1 MKATG
6 GDAGATA
13 QGLPP
18 LVEPVAELSPDER
31 ALYSRHLLL
40 GAIGDEGQRRL
51 RAASVFVVGAGGL
64 GAPVLL
70 YLAAAGVG
78 KITIV
83 DDDDVDLGNLHRQV
97 IHSVSSVG
105 MAKVES
111 ARERLAGLAPG
122 VHVDTVKARLDAL
135 NIMNLLDGH
144 DLVIDGSDNFATR
157 YLVSD
162 ACEIA
167 GIPLIW
173 GTIDRFRAQLAV
185 FWSRPPAPAEAVSLR
200 DLYPSPPPPG
210 TVPSCAEAGVIGA
223 LPGTVGSMMAMEAV
237 KLITGAGRPLL
248 GRLVLMDLLE
258 STNRTVTIRPDPSR
272 EPVTELP
279 DGGDGGPA
287 CEVVDPELA
296 AVPTVTAT
304 DLAAELDAAPATDPG
319 TESST
324 TAGAGSRGPVAP
336 VLVDV
341 RTAGERSIAQ
351 IDPSV
356 WVPLDTVAEDAAD
369 PTGVLGRAAARGPL
383 VIYCKAGTRS
393 ARAAAT
399 LTAAGFAGVR
409 SLEGGIEAW
418 TRDVDPSLPGY

>member
-1 MKATG
+1 MTG
-6 GDAGATA
+6 ADASPGTGTRTDTGTRPDTDA
-13 QGLPP
+13 GLPP
-18 LVEPVAELSPDER
+18 LVEPVATLTADER

-51 RAASVFVVGAGGL
+51 RGASVFVVGAGGL

-78 KITIV
+78 RITVV

-105 MAKVES
+105 TPKVDS

-122 VHVDTVKARLDAL
+122 VRVDTVHARLDAL
-135 NIMNLLDGH
+135 NILELLDGH
-144 DLVIDGSDNFATR
+144 HLVVDGSDNFATR

-185 FWSRPPAPAEAVSLR
+185 FWSRPPAPTEPVTLR
-200 DLYPSPPPPG
+200 DLYPSAPPPG
-210 TVPSCAEAGVIGA
+210 SVPSCAEAGVVGA
-223 LPGTVGSMMAMEAV
+223 LCGTVGSMMAMEAV
-237 KLITGAGRPLL
+237 KLITGAGSPLL
-248 GRLVLMDLLE
+248 GRLVLLDLLE
-258 STNRTVTIRPDPSR
+258 STNRTVTIRPDPAR

-279 DGGDGGPA
+279 GDTGEVS
-287 CEVVDPELA
+287 CEVPDPELA

-304 DLAAELDAAPATDPG
+304 ELDA
-319 TESST
+319 EL
-324 TAGAGSRGPVAP
+324 AGEASADALTP

-341 RTAGERSIAQ
+341 RGAGERAIAT

-369 PTGVLGRAAARGPL
+369 PTGVLGRAAEQGPL
-383 VIYCKAGTRS
+383 VVYCKAGARS
-393 ARAAAT
+393 ARAVAT
-399 LTAAGFAGVR
+399 LTAAGFEGVR

>member
-1 MKATG
+1 MTG
-6 GDAGATA
+6 SDTTSGTGTDTDTVTRTDTEA
-13 QGLPP
+13 GLPP
-18 LVEPVAELSPDER
+18 LVEPVATLTADER

-51 RAASVFVVGAGGL
+51 RGASVFVVGAGGL

-78 KITIV
+78 RITVV

-105 MAKVES
+105 TPKVDS

-122 VHVDTVKARLDAL
+122 VRVDTVHARLDAL
-135 NIMNLLDGH
+135 NILELLDGH
-144 DLVIDGSDNFATR
+144 HLVVDGSDNFATR

-185 FWSRPPAPAEAVSLR
+185 FWSRPPAPAEPVTLR
-200 DLYPSPPPPG
+200 DLYPSAPPPG
-210 TVPSCAEAGVIGA
+210 SVPSCAEAGVVGA
-223 LPGTVGSMMAMEAV
+223 LCGTVGSMMAMEAV

-248 GRLVLMDLLE
+248 GRLVLLDLLE
-258 STNRTVTIRPDPSR
+258 STNRTVTIRPDPAR

-279 DGGDGGPA
+279 QGTSEVS
-287 CEVVDPELA
+287 CEVPDPELA

-304 DLAAELDAAPATDPG
+304 ELEAELTLEASADAIT
-319 TESST
+319 
-324 TAGAGSRGPVAP
+324 P

-341 RTAGERSIAQ
+341 REAGERAIAA

-369 PTGVLGRAAARGPL
+369 PTGVLGRAAEQGPL
-383 VIYCKAGTRS
+383 VVYCKAGARS
-393 ARAAAT
+393 ARAVAT
-399 LTAAGFAGVR
+399 LTAAGFEGVR

>member
-1 MKATG
+1 MTG
-6 GDAGATA
+6 ADASPGTGTRPDKDA
-13 QGLPP
+13 GLPP
-18 LVEPVAELSPDER
+18 LVEPVATLTADER

-51 RAASVFVVGAGGL
+51 RGASVFVVGAGGL

-78 KITIV
+78 RITVV

-105 MAKVES
+105 TPKVDS

-122 VHVDTVKARLDAL
+122 VRVDTVHARLDAL
-135 NIMNLLDGH
+135 NILELLDGH
-144 DLVIDGSDNFATR
+144 HLVVDGSDNFATR

-185 FWSRPPAPAEAVSLR
+185 FWSRPPAPAEPVTLR
-200 DLYPSPPPPG
+200 DLYPSAPPPG
-210 TVPSCAEAGVIGA
+210 SVPSCAEAGVVGA
-223 LPGTVGSMMAMEAV
+223 LCGTVGSMMAMEAV
-237 KLITGAGRPLL
+237 KLITGAGSPLL
-248 GRLVLMDLLE
+248 GRLVLLDLLE
-258 STNRTVTIRPDPSR
+258 STNRTVTIRPDPAR

-279 DGGDGGPA
+279 GDTSEVS
-287 CEVVDPELA
+287 CEVPDPELA

-304 DLAAELDAAPATDPG
+304 ELDA
-319 TESST
+319 EL
-324 TAGAGSRGPVAP
+324 AGEASADALTP

-341 RTAGERSIAQ
+341 RGAGERAIAT

-369 PTGVLGRAAARGPL
+369 PTGVLGRAAEQGPL
-383 VIYCKAGTRS
+383 VVYCKAGARS
-393 ARAAAT
+393 ARAVAT
-399 LTAAGFAGVR
+399 LTAAGFEGVR

>member
-1 MKATG
+1 MSGVTGMKDSA
-6 GDAGATA
+6 D

-18 LVEPVAELSPDER
+18 LVEPVADLSADER

-40 GAIGDEGQRRL
+40 GAIGDVGQRRL
-51 RAASVFVVGAGGL
+51 RGASVFVVGAGGL

-78 KITIV
+78 RITVV
-83 DDDDVDLGNLHRQV
+83 DDDEVDLGNLHRQV
-97 IHSVSSVG
+97 IHSVAAVG
-105 MAKVES
+105 RPKVES
-111 ARERLAGLAPG
+111 ARDRLAGLAPG
-122 VHVDTVKARLDAL
+122 VRVDAVHARLDAL
-135 NIMNLLDGH
+135 NIMQMLEGH
-144 DLVIDGSDNFATR
+144 HLVVDGSDNFATR

-167 GIPLIW
+167 GLPLVW

-185 FWSRPPAPAEAVSLR
+185 FWSRPPAPAEPVSLR
-200 DLYPSPPPPG
+200 DLYPSAPPPG
-210 TVPSCAEAGVIGA
+210 SVPSCAEAGVIGA

-248 GRLVLMDLLE
+248 GRLVLLDLLE

-279 DGGDGGPA
+279 DGAGDAA
-287 CEVVDPELA
+287 CEVPSAELA
-296 AVPTVTAT
+296 TVPTVTAT
-304 DLAAELDAAPATDPG
+304 ELAAELGAAAP
-319 TESST
+319 S
-324 TAGAGSRGPVAP
+324 GPVAP

-341 RTAGERSIAQ
+341 RGAGERSIAL
-351 IDPSV
+351 IEPSV
-356 WVPLDTVAEDAAD
+356 WVPLDSVAEDAGD
-369 PTGVLGRAAARGPL
+369 PTGVLGRAAEQGPL
-383 VIYCKAGTRS
+383 VIYCKSGMRS

>member
-1 MKATG
+1 MSGVTGMKDSA
-6 GDAGATA
+6 D

-18 LVEPVAELSPDER
+18 LVEPVADLSADER

-40 GAIGDEGQRRL
+40 GAIGDVGQRRL
-51 RAASVFVVGAGGL
+51 RGASVFVVGAGGL

-78 KITIV
+78 RITVV
-83 DDDDVDLGNLHRQV
+83 DDDEVDLGNLHRQV
-97 IHSVSSVG
+97 IHSVAAVG
-105 MAKVES
+105 RPKVES
-111 ARERLAGLAPG
+111 ARDRLAGLAPG
-122 VHVDTVKARLDAL
+122 VRVDAVHARLDAL
-135 NIMNLLDGH
+135 NIMQMLEGH
-144 DLVIDGSDNFATR
+144 HMVVDGSDNFATR

-167 GIPLIW
+167 GLPLVW

-185 FWSRPPAPAEAVSLR
+185 FWSRPPAPAEPVSLR
-200 DLYPSPPPPG
+200 DLYPSAPPPG
-210 TVPSCAEAGVIGA
+210 SVPSCAEAGVIGA

-248 GRLVLMDLLE
+248 GRLVLLDLLE

-279 DGGDGGPA
+279 DGAGDAA
-287 CEVVDPELA
+287 CEVASAELA
-296 AVPTVTAT
+296 TVPTVTAT
-304 DLAAELDAAPATDPG
+304 ELAAELGAAAP
-319 TESST
+319 S
-324 TAGAGSRGPVAP
+324 GPVAP

-341 RTAGERSIAQ
+341 RGAGERSIAL
-351 IDPSV
+351 IEPSV
-356 WVPLDTVAEDAAD
+356 WVPLDSVAEDAGD
-369 PTGVLGRAAARGPL
+369 PTGVLGRAAEQGPL
-383 VIYCKAGTRS
+383 VIYCKSGMRS

>member
-1 MKATG
+1 MTG
-6 GDAGATA
+6 SDTTSGTGTDTDTVTRTDTEA
-13 QGLPP
+13 GLPP
-18 LVEPVAELSPDER
+18 LVEPVATLTADER

-51 RAASVFVVGAGGL
+51 RGASVFVVGAGGL

-78 KITIV
+78 RITVV

-105 MAKVES
+105 TPKVDS

-122 VHVDTVKARLDAL
+122 VRVDTVHARLDAL
-135 NIMNLLDGH
+135 NILELLDGH
-144 DLVIDGSDNFATR
+144 HLVVDGSDNFATR

-167 GIPLIW
+167 RIPLIW

-185 FWSRPPAPAEAVSLR
+185 FWSRPPAPAEPVTLR
-200 DLYPSPPPPG
+200 DLYPSAPPPG
-210 TVPSCAEAGVIGA
+210 SVPSCAEAGVVGA
-223 LPGTVGSMMAMEAV
+223 LCGTVGSMMAMEAV

-248 GRLVLMDLLE
+248 GRLVLLDLLE
-258 STNRTVTIRPDPSR
+258 STNRTVTIRPDPAR

-279 DGGDGGPA
+279 QGTSEVS
-287 CEVVDPELA
+287 CEVPDPELA

-304 DLAAELDAAPATDPG
+304 ELEAELTLEASADAIT
-319 TESST
+319 
-324 TAGAGSRGPVAP
+324 P

-341 RTAGERSIAQ
+341 REAGERAIAA

-369 PTGVLGRAAARGPL
+369 PTGVLGRAAEQGPL
-383 VIYCKAGTRS
+383 VVYCKAGARS
-393 ARAAAT
+393 ARAVAT
-399 LTAAGFAGVR
+399 LTAAGFEGVR

>member
-1 MKATG
+1 MAVPRRCAG
-6 GDAGATA
+6 GPVSAVGGSGGGA
-13 QGLPP
+13 LPP
-18 LVEPVAELSPDER
+18 LVEPVPELSAEER
-31 ALYSRHLLL
+31 ARYSRHLLL

-64 GAPVLL
+64 GAPVLM

-78 KITIV
+78 RITVV
-83 DDDDVDLGNLHRQV
+83 DDDEVDIGNLHRQV
-97 IHSVSSVG
+97 IHSVGAVG
-105 MAKVES
+105 RPKVES
-111 ARERLAGLAPG
+111 ARDRLAELAPG
-122 VHVDTVKARLDAL
+122 VRVDAVHSRLDAL
-135 NIMNLLDGH
+135 NISALLEGH

-185 FWSRPPAPAEAVSLR
+185 FWSRPPAPAEAVTLR
-200 DLYPSPPPPG
+200 DLYPAPPPAG
-210 TVPSCAEAGVIGA
+210 SVPSCAEAGVVGA
-223 LPGTVGSMMAMEAV
+223 LCGTVGSMMAMEAV
-237 KLITGAGRPLL
+237 KLVTGAGRPLL

-279 DGGDGGPA
+279 DGAGDVS
-287 CEVVDPELA
+287 CEVPDAGPSG
-296 AVPTVTAT
+296 VPTVSAT
-304 DLAAELDAAPATDPG
+304 GLAEELARPVGPAG
-319 TESST
+319 
-324 TAGAGSRGPVAP
+324 AP

-341 RTAGERSIAQ
+341 RGAGERSIAR

-356 WVPLDTVAEDAAD
+356 WVPLDSVAEVAAD
-369 PTGVLGRAAARGPL
+369 PTGVLGRAADRGPL
-383 VIYCKAGTRS
+383 VVYCKSGVRS

-399 LTAAGFAGVR
+399 LAAAGFVGVR
-409 SLEGGIEAW
+409 SLAGGIEAW
-418 TRDVDPSLPGY
+418 TRDVDPSLPRY

>member
-1 MKATG
+1 MNAASGITG
-6 GDAGATA
+6 EAAE

-18 LVEPVAELSPDER
+18 LVEPVAELSADER

-51 RAASVFVVGAGGL
+51 RGASVFVVGAGGL

-78 KITIV
+78 RITVV
-83 DDDDVDLGNLHRQV
+83 DDDEVDLGNLHRQV
-97 IHSVSSVG
+97 IHSVAAVG
-105 MAKVES
+105 QPKVES

-122 VHVDTVKARLDAL
+122 VRVDALHTRLDAL
-135 NIMNLLDGH
+135 NIMALLEGH
-144 DLVIDGSDNFATR
+144 HLVVDGSDNFATR

-185 FWSRPPAPAEAVSLR
+185 FWSRPPAPAAPVSLR

-210 TVPSCAEAGVIGA
+210 SVPSCAEAGVIGA

-237 KLITGAGRPLL
+237 KLMTGAGRPLL
-248 GRLVLMDLLE
+248 GRLVLLDLLE
-258 STNRTVTIRPDPSR
+258 ATNRTVTIRPDPSR

-279 DGGDGGPA
+279 DGSADA
-287 CEVVDPELA
+287 SCEVRSSELA
-296 AVPTVTAT
+296 EVPTVTAV
-304 DLAAELDAAPATDPG
+304 DLGSELGGRPG
-319 TESST
+319 
-324 TAGAGSRGPVAP
+324 AVAP

-341 RTAGERSIAQ
+341 RGAGERSIAR

-369 PTGVLGRAAARGPL
+369 PTGVLGRAAAQGPL
-383 VIYCKAGTRS
+383 VIYCKSGMRS

-399 LTAAGFAGVR
+399 LAAAGFAGVR
-409 SLEGGIEAW
+409 SLEGGIDAW

>member
-13 QGLPP
+13 KGLPP
-18 LVEPVAELSPDER
+18 LVEPVAELSADER

-51 RAASVFVVGAGGL
+51 RGASVFVVGAGGL

-78 KITIV
+78 RITVV
-83 DDDDVDLGNLHRQV
+83 DDDEVDLGNLHRQV
-97 IHSVSSVG
+97 IHSVAAVG
-105 MAKVES
+105 QPKVES

-122 VHVDTVKARLDAL
+122 VRVDALHTRLDAL
-135 NIMNLLDGH
+135 NIMALLEGH
-144 DLVIDGSDNFATR
+144 HLVVDGSDNFATR

-185 FWSRPPAPAEAVSLR
+185 FWSRPPAPAAPVSLR

-210 TVPSCAEAGVIGA
+210 SVPSCAEAGVIGA

-248 GRLVLMDLLE
+248 GRLVLLDLLE
-258 STNRTVTIRPDPSR
+258 ATNRTVTIRPDPSR

-279 DGGDGGPA
+279 DGSADA
-287 CEVVDPELA
+287 SCEVRSSELA
-296 AVPTVTAT
+296 EVPTVTAV
-304 DLAAELDAAPATDPG
+304 DLGSELGGRPG
-319 TESST
+319 
-324 TAGAGSRGPVAP
+324 AVAP

-341 RTAGERSIAQ
+341 RGAGERSIAR

-369 PTGVLGRAAARGPL
+369 PTGVLGRAAAQGPL
-383 VIYCKAGTRS
+383 VIYCKSGMRS

-399 LTAAGFAGVR
+399 LAAAGFAGVR
-409 SLEGGIEAW
+409 SLEGGIDAW

>member
-1 MKATG
+1 MSGVTGMKDSA
-6 GDAGATA
+6 D

-18 LVEPVAELSPDER
+18 LVEPVADLSADER

-40 GAIGDEGQRRL
+40 GAIGDVGQRRL
-51 RAASVFVVGAGGL
+51 RGASVFVVGAGGL

-78 KITIV
+78 RITVV
-83 DDDDVDLGNLHRQV
+83 DDDEVDLGNLHRQV
-97 IHSVSSVG
+97 IHSVAAVG
-105 MAKVES
+105 RPKVES
-111 ARERLAGLAPG
+111 ARDRLAGLAPG
-122 VHVDTVKARLDAL
+122 VRVDAVHARLDAL
-135 NIMNLLDGH
+135 NIMQMLEGH
-144 DLVIDGSDNFATR
+144 HMVVDGSDNFATR

-167 GIPLIW
+167 GLPLVW

-185 FWSRPPAPAEAVSLR
+185 FWSRPPAPAEPVSLR
-200 DLYPSPPPPG
+200 DLYPSAPPPG
-210 TVPSCAEAGVIGA
+210 SVPSCAEAGVIGA

-248 GRLVLMDLLE
+248 GRLVLLDLLE

-279 DGGDGGPA
+279 DGAGDAA
-287 CEVVDPELA
+287 CEVPSAELA
-296 AVPTVTAT
+296 TVPTVTAT
-304 DLAAELDAAPATDPG
+304 ELAAELGAAAP
-319 TESST
+319 S
-324 TAGAGSRGPVAP
+324 GPVAP

-341 RTAGERSIAQ
+341 RGAGERSIAL
-351 IDPSV
+351 IEPSV
-356 WVPLDTVAEDAAD
+356 WVPLDSVAEDAGD
-369 PTGVLGRAAARGPL
+369 PTGVLGRAAEQGPL
-383 VIYCKAGTRS
+383 VIYCKSGMRS

>member
-1 MKATG
+1 MAVPRRRPG
-6 GDAGATA
+6 GRVSGVNGNNASDD

-18 LVEPVAELSPDER
+18 LVEPVAELSADER

-40 GAIGDEGQRRL
+40 GAIGEEGQRRL

-64 GAPVLL
+64 GSPVLL

-78 KITIV
+78 QITVV
-83 DDDDVDLGNLHRQV
+83 DDDEVDLANLHRQV
-97 IHSVSSVG
+97 IHSVPSVG
-105 MAKVES
+105 RPKVES

-122 VHVDTVKARLDAL
+122 VVVEAVHTRLDAL
-135 NIMNLLDGH
+135 NITELLRGH
-144 DLVIDGSDNFATR
+144 DLVVDGSDNFATR

-185 FWSRPPAPAEAVSLR
+185 FWSRPPAPAEPVSLR
-200 DLYPSPPPPG
+200 DLYPSAPPPG
-210 TVPSCAEAGVIGA
+210 SVPSCAEAGVVGA

-248 GRLVLMDLLE
+248 GRLMLLDLLE
-258 STNRTVTIRPDPSR
+258 TTTRTVTIRPDPSR
-272 EPVTELP
+272 EPVTALP
-279 DGGDGGPA
+279 DGAGDASCERPA
-287 CEVVDPELA
+287 PELA
-296 AVPTVTAT
+296 AVPTVTAAEV
-304 DLAAELDAAPATDPG
+304 AAELAAAAPA
-319 TESST
+319 
-324 TAGAGSRGPVAP
+324 GPVAP

-341 RTAGERSIAQ
+341 RGAGERSIAR

-356 WVPLDTVAEDAAD
+356 WVPLDSVAEDAAD
-369 PTGVLGRAAARGPL
+369 PTGVLGRAAAEGPL
-383 VIYCKAGTRS
+383 VLYCKAGARS
-393 ARAAAT
+393 AQAAAT
-399 LTAAGFAGVR
+399 LMAAGFAGVR

-418 TRDVDPSLPGY
+418 TREVDPSLPGY

>member
-1 MKATG
+1 M
-6 GDAGATA
+6 TA
-13 QGLPP
+13 MRDSAERGLPP
-18 LVEPVAELSPDER
+18 LVEPVAALSADER

-40 GAIGDEGQRRL
+40 EAIGDVGQRRL
-51 RAASVFVVGAGGL
+51 RGASVFVVGAGGL

-78 KITIV
+78 RITVV
-83 DDDDVDLGNLHRQV
+83 DDDEVDLGNLHRQV
-97 IHSVSSVG
+97 IHSVSGVG
-105 MAKVES
+105 KPKVES

-122 VHVDTVKARLDAL
+122 VRVDAVHERLDAL
-135 NIMNLLDGH
+135 NIMQMLRGH

-185 FWSRPPAPAEAVSLR
+185 FWSRPPAPVEPVSLR

-210 TVPSCAEAGVIGA
+210 SVPSCAEAGVIGA

-258 STNRTVTIRPDPSR
+258 STNRTVTIRPDPAR
-272 EPVTELP
+272 EQVTELS
-279 DGGDGGPA
+279 DGADA
-287 CEVVDPELA
+287 ATCEVASPELA
-296 AVPTVTAT
+296 AVPTVTAA
-304 DLAAELDAAPATDPG
+304 DLAAEFGAAAR
-319 TESST
+319 S
-324 TAGAGSRGPVAP
+324 GSAAP

-341 RTAGERSIAQ
+341 RGAGERSIAR

-369 PTGVLGRAAARGPL
+369 PTGVLGRAAEQGSL
-383 VIYCKAGTRS
+383 VIYCKSGMRS
-393 ARAAAT
+393 ARASAT
-399 LTAAGFAGVR
+399 LMAAGFAAVR

>member
-1 MKATG
+1 MTA
-6 GDAGATA
+6 GDSMDR
-13 QGLPP
+13 GLPP
-18 LVEPVAELSPDER
+18 LVEPVADLTPDER
-31 ALYSRHLLL
+31 SLYSRHLLL
-40 GAIGDEGQRRL
+40 DAIGDEGQRRL
-51 RAASVFVVGAGGL
+51 RGASVFVVGAGGL

-78 KITIV
+78 RITVV

-105 MAKVES
+105 TPKVDS

-122 VHVDTVKARLDAL
+122 VRVDTVHARLDAL
-135 NIMNLLDGH
+135 NIQQLLSGH
-144 DLVIDGSDNFATR
+144 HLVVDGSDNFATR

-167 GIPLIW
+167 GLPLIW

-185 FWSRPPAPAEAVSLR
+185 FWSRPPAPAQPVTLR
-200 DLYPSPPPPG
+200 DLYPSAPPPG
-210 TVPSCAEAGVIGA
+210 SVPSCAEAGVVGA
-223 LPGTVGSMMAMEAV
+223 LCGTVGSMMAMEAV

-248 GRLVLMDLLE
+248 GKLVLLDLLE

-279 DGGDGGPA
+279 DGADDA
-287 CEVVDPELA
+287 SCDVLAPELA

-304 DLAAELDAAPATDPG
+304 DLASELAAATATASG
-319 TESST
+319 TGTST
-324 TAGAGSRGPVAP
+324 TAGSGVAGTPGPVAP

-341 RTAGERSIAQ
+341 RGAGERAIAL
-351 IDPSV
+351 IDPSI

-369 PTGVLGRAAARGPL
+369 PTGVLGRAAEQGPL
-383 VIYCKAGTRS
+383 VLYCKSGVRS

-399 LTAAGFAGVR
+399 LTAAGLAGVR